1 MYVHFVRFATF
12 AILLP
17 KRFSF
22 QIVVYYLNINY
33 TNKKDIHI
41 FYYKESVLDTV
52 TLYVWFYVNIS

>member
-1 MYVHFVRFATF
+1 MYVHLVRFATF

-22 QIVVYYLNINY
+22 QIVVYYLNIKY
-33 TNKKDIHI
+33 TNKNDIHI